1 MRWSGGEIGTHELLQ
16 VGLLGLDGGGE
27 EAGGGLAR
35 RPRHETLT
43 PQVPCSRGTRGASRA
58 APSRSASPFPSS
70 GRWNPNSTSG
80 SGVSAATPASG
91 ASAAGTGSARGSSP
105 AVGEEREGSAM
116 RRAEAVDIGG
126 LVIRAGKRRAVAEQI
141 EIAWGVRT
149 GKGPG
154 GQRCMVAPGRR
165 GFDPRLALPVNAS
178 NEGRVGKRACF
189 KKKLLGEFGENG
201 EHSGVVLSGGGKP
214 EKVRATAHRKEG
226 PLVRDV

>member
-1 MRWSGGEIGTHELLQ
+1 
-16 VGLLGLDGGGE
+16 
-27 EAGGGLAR
+27 
-35 RPRHETLT
+35 
-43 PQVPCSRGTRGASRA
+43 
-58 APSRSASPFPSS
+58 
-70 GRWNPNSTSG
+70 
-80 SGVSAATPASG
+80 
-91 ASAAGTGSARGSSP
+91 
-105 AVGEEREGSAM
+105 M

-201 EHSGVVLSGGGKP
+201 EHSGVVLAGGGKP

-226 PLVRDV
+226 PLVRDVWTDHRKEGPLVRDVWTDHRKEGPLVRDVWIFSALFVCASAFEVGFLKKSVW